1 MYISSPQDSRISNQC
16 KNHLHCKNRRNPV
29 SELVLSCLMVE
40 YMHSDPCSH
49 RATDTG
55 KPKKSLL
62 AGSPLVI
69 LRFPFVLAKCQEC
82 NDINNT
88 KINDKIFVHVFYKK
102 TKFQNS
108 APFTSRNS
116 YLFLLFYHIFR
127 NLFKQDFTI
136 SWLIYFTTLSNNSPS
151 QMYYT

>member
-1 MYISSPQDSRISNQC
+1 
-16 KNHLHCKNRRNPV
+16 
-29 SELVLSCLMVE
+29 
-40 YMHSDPCSH
+40 MHSDPCSH

-102 TKFQNS
+102 TKFQNFV
-108 APFTSRNS
+108 PFTSRNS

-136 SWLIYFTTLSNNSPS
+136 SWLIYFTPCETIPPPRCIIPERGIKYLG
-151 QMYYT
+151 YLYRYALLLFIYFFFL